1 MITLILRI
9 QDQNWR
15 VKLMARQTLGV
26 AAKYAGKVK
35 KVTSIG
41 NSVRTS
47 IKNKN
52 KRRMTKK
59 YRGQGR

>member
-1 MITLILRI
+1 
-9 QDQNWR
+9 
-15 VKLMARQTLGV
+15 MARQTLGV

-52 KRRMTKK
+52 NTTLRKDSMPML
-59 YRGQGR
+59 